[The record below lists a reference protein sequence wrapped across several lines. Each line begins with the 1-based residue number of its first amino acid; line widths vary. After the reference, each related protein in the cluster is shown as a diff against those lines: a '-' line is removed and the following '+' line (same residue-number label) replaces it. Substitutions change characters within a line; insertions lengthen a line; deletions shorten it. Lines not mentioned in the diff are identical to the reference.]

1 MSEIKDKSINYFTI
15 IKTALILIAVSL
27 IGVLIFATVMYFL
40 EGGYEFS
47 PLFATVSVALG
58 CLVSSLSLARSV
70 GKKGLLI
77 GGAVGFVTFIIL
89 TLIALV
95 VNNSGI
101 TVNTLFRFI
110 IIMLASIIG
119 GIIGVNK
126 KQEKYI

>member
-58 CLVSSLSLARSV
+58 CLVSSLFLARSV

>member
-58 CLVSSLSLARSV
+58 CLVSSLFLARSI